1 VLAEASFSLPDQ
13 EHLTAEKELCIEQC
27 VSTSRSLAP
36 DRVWSTRTRITEPG
50 MEEVSV
56 TEKIKPPQGA
66 SAKTHDIKFRSAY
79 WVDLL
84 TRFDAHRRA
93 RPSHEY
99 AAGAVDSNS
108 AKINEHLR
116 RIRAVQEIYSSADHG
131 NGVLGISERHL
142 VICWTFRQARY
153 GEMGLTQW
161 QELVIAPIIPTMAQD
176 YPSPDASFKGDGG
189 YNESLDMQFDMYNH
203 SVVPQGLGLQQASEF
218 SQEEWMSPTRM
229 RSLPFYGATVWPST
243 NQTQSLI
250 PRSYEVPTF
259 DVNQQL
265 VTQGLYGSPEYL
277 PMGSF
282 GMTPPDS
289 ALVGNFS
296 QSFNHS
302 TSNDDSQSP
311 EPVHDAQ
318 PADYS
323 HGTGYSHIYAP
334 QAQYTHLPLN
344 APFMYDESLQDFSS
358 FNRIIEADQT
368 VVGGLEYSF
377 QDHVPVLPSQP
388 VDPVSVLDDRHSEAD
403 EDVTLSHLRL
413 TAPFDPNFFAEG
425 QPTIMDAPML
435 PSNNGHDAVMSRLL
449 SQGEQS

>member
-1 VLAEASFSLPDQ
+1 
-13 EHLTAEKELCIEQC
+13 
-27 VSTSRSLAP
+27 
-36 DRVWSTRTRITEPG
+36 
-50 MEEVSV
+50 
-56 TEKIKPPQGA
+56 
-66 SAKTHDIKFRSAY
+66 
-79 WVDLL
+79 
-84 TRFDAHRRA
+84 
-93 RPSHEY
+93 
-99 AAGAVDSNS
+99 
-108 AKINEHLR
+108 
-116 RIRAVQEIYSSADHG
+116 
-131 NGVLGISERHL
+131 
-142 VICWTFRQARY
+142 
-153 GEMGLTQW
+153 
-161 QELVIAPIIPTMAQD
+161 
-176 YPSPDASFKGDGG
+176 
-189 YNESLDMQFDMYNH
+189 
-203 SVVPQGLGLQQASEF
+203 
-218 SQEEWMSPTRM
+218 M
-229 RSLPFYGATVWPST
+229 RNLPFYGATVWPST
-243 NQTQSLI
+243 NQSQSLI

-277 PMGSF
+277 PMGFF

-289 ALVGNFS
+289 ALVANFS
-296 QSFNHS
+296 QSFDHS
-302 TSNDDSQSP
+302 TSDDDNQSP

-323 HGTGYSHIYAP
+323 QGTGYSQTTAGQYVSHIDGDQVSLDRHIYAP

-403 EDVTLSHLRL
+403 EDATLSHLRL